1 MRLIPKAVNFLG
13 SRGRS
18 RTETGRQPRE
28 NANTAAGMFC
38 APPTTEDSSFFFA
51 TFLRVTKELR
61 YYGEYVF
68 RADGFPTLKPRQRL
82 QSGLH
87 VASRFVLRIQVHVS
101 TREDHQRGSCGPAD
115 LLAKP
120 KLLECFVFA
129 FMKCLFFVFEQCYM
143 SCVSH
148 NLLYVK
154 DCILYCLV
162 L

>member
-13 SRGRS
+13 SRSRS

-28 NANTAAGMFC
+28 NANTAAGMF
-38 APPTTEDSSFFFA
+38 PPPPRGLFFFFA
-51 TFLRVTKELR
+51 TFLLVTEELR
-61 YYGEYVF
+61 YYGEDVSW
-68 RADGFPTLKPRQRL
+68 ADGFPTLKPRQRL

-87 VASRFVLRIQVHVS
+87 VASCLSLESKCMYPRGKTI
-101 TREDHQRGSCGPAD
+101 REVPTD

-120 KLLECFVFA
+120 KLLECFIFA
-129 FMKCLFFVFEQCYM
+129 FMKCLFFMFEQCYM